1 MCQNNKSGCLHFRR
15 LFNGPFI
22 NRIVHANLINNVKYL
37 LHTTLLYIEY
47 IIFIDGETRKITY
60 LYKKNSNTQYTH
72 VWLSAGL
79 TPIDLFAK

>member
-22 NRIVHANLINNVKYL
+22 NRIVHANLINNVKY
-37 LHTTLLYIEY
+37 YIPHYY
-47 IIFIDGETRKITY
+47 I
-60 LYKKNSNTQYTH
+60 LNTIYSSTERPEKLFVQKDFKYTVQYTL

-79 TPIDLFAK
+79 TPIELFAK